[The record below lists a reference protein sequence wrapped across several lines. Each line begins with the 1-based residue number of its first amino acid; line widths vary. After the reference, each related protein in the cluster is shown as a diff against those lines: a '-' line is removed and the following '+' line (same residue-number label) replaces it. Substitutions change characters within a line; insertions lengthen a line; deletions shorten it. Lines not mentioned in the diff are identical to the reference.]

1 MNLYTYCKESLS
13 FKKVRPTK
21 SMALIALVIL
31 SVAFLSMKAM
41 ISNAEHDAYNFALD
55 LPAET
60 ELVIL
65 DTSED
70 GFTQDRLV
78 AELKRLNVRYPH
90 IILAQSILETGY
102 YESRIFKENNNL
114 FGMKQAR
121 ARATTAL
128 GTQLGHAYY
137 DDWNASVV
145 DYALYQAAYLNKLR
159 SEKKYLN
166 YLEKNYAEAK
176 DYDKRLINI
185 IEKENLKELFL
196 D

>member
-1 MNLYTYCKESLS
+1 MLYTYCKESLS
-13 FKKVRPTK
+13 YRKVTPTRK
-21 SMALIALVIL
+21 LGIVALAIFASIY
-31 SVAFLSMKAM
+31 LSMTSMVTTAKQQ
-41 ISNAEHDAYNFALD
+41 AYKEAFN

-70 GFTQDRLV
+70 QFSRDKLV
-78 AELKRLNVRYPH
+78 KELKRLNVRYPH
-90 IILAQSILETGY
+90 IVLAQSILETGY
-102 YESRIFKENNNL
+102 WESRIYQENNNL

-121 ARATTAL
+121 ARATTAK

-137 DDWNASVV
+137 NSWKESVT

-159 SEKKYLN
+159 TEKKYLN
-166 YLEKNYAEAK
+166 YLDKNYAEAK
-176 DYDKRLINI
+176 NYDNALLTI
-185 IEKENLKELFL
+185 IEREKLKELFL